1 MTPILGIMASQ
12 ISGHLT
18 PSSSFE
24 SIETVTVGSGGS
36 SSISFTSIPSTYT
49 HLQVRGIVQSNRTS
63 YVVDEMPFT
72 FNSDSATNYSFH
84 LLRGGFDTTPAVS
97 AQAAATQSY
106 MRIGAINSNVS
117 VNTFSSFVLDILDYA
132 NTNKY
137 KTTRSLTG
145 YDVNGTTG
153 TGSYGGAISL
163 NSGNWRSTS
172 AITSITFSVSADAT
186 LFNQYSSFALYGIKG
201 A

>member
-72 FNSDSATNYSFH
+72 FNSDSATNYSFQ
-84 LLRGGFDTTPAVS
+84 LLRGGLESTPAVS